1 MTKPE
6 TEVCANLRNIIIKGQ
21 KASQFANAPKSGY
34 IAITK
39 AKNTHLLFHSP
50 LGLLNIIG
58 SVQTQSHAVYQQ
70 KA

>member
-34 IAITK
+34 IAIKKQKKNICYSK
-39 AKNTHLLFHSP
+39 AHWDF
-50 LGLLNIIG
+50 
-58 SVQTQSHAVYQQ
+58 
-70 KA
+70 